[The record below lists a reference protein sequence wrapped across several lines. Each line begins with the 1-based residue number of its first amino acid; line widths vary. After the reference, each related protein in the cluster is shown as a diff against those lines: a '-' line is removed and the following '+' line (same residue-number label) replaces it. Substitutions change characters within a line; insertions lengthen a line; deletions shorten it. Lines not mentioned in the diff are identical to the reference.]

1 MGGGG
6 GCWDEVQG
14 GTPILVTEI
23 LVVSFRVEI
32 AGFGLFKGV
41 WDGKSLYLPVQVS
54 LRDFTKMP

>member
-1 MGGGG
+1 M
-6 GCWDEVQG
+6 
-14 GTPILVTEI
+14 TEI

-41 WDGKSLYLPVQVS
+41 WDGKSLYLPIQVS